1 MTRDEVIEDAS
12 EDAEIIIDAL
22 EQVRD
27 PEIEASEYSFLNELE
42 KMHPASSKK
51 GNDGLANWIAHLAVF
66 EVEDKVLVDEGLV
79 EEADRILAEQHDN
92 PRYGRSRIANIV
104 YDSENRP
111 GDKLSI
117 AEKKLMGGGNSGHE
131 LLTDMIEDFYIETGQ
146 EEKIVNLYKDSGL
159 LLDCDNMAEEG
170 MSSSEFQESDH
181 ELVETKAYDE
191 GSFPPG
197 VMVYEPTDNQNP
209 ESNQGGENDMVRS
222 HDDPD
227 DLGRQAADARLS
239 QEEMYDNL
247 GDLGTA
253 VLDTLVGEYD
263 MALDTAYDAV
273 REAEHKVGDSVDN
286 AESDYDT
293 VAEFATG
300 LKEEV
305 LEEADLDLSEFTDRA
320 YDRFDTEMGTME
332 RNRERFRDENSDL
345 F

>member
-1 MTRDEVIEDAS
+1 MSQDKAIEDAS
-12 EDAEIIIDAL
+12 QDAETIIEAL

-27 PEIEASEYSFLNELE
+27 PEIEASEYTFLSELE

-66 EVEDKVLVDEGLV
+66 EVDDKVLVDEGLV

-111 GDKLSI
+111 GDKPSI
-117 AEKKLMGGGNSGHE
+117 AEKKSMGGGNSGHE
-131 LLTDMIEDFYIETGQ
+131 LLTEMVEDFYIETGQ

-159 LLDCDNMAEEG
+159 LLNCDNMAEEG

-209 ESNQGGENDMVRS
+209 ESNQGGDNDMGLVEDIS
-222 HDDPD
+222 EDAQDYMEDGMGAMAAYESAIDDYD
-227 DLGRQAADARLS
+227 DAINEADSKFQSIETALRQELTAVNVKGAELERVIGHLEGKTDARTDNLDDTMDS
-239 QEEMYDNL
+239 IRASYDNI
-247 GDLGTA
+247 
-253 VLDTLVGEYD
+253 
-263 MALDTAYDAV
+263 
-273 REAEHKVGDSVDN
+273 
-286 AESDYDT
+286 
-293 VAEFATG
+293 
-300 LKEEV
+300 
-305 LEEADLDLSEFTDRA
+305 TDR
-320 YDRFDTEMGTME
+320 
-332 RNRERFRDENSDL
+332 
-345 F
+345 

>member
-1 MTRDEVIEDAS
+1 MTQEEVVEDAS

-42 KMHPASSKK
+42 KIHPTPSDRK

-66 EVEDKVLVDEGLV
+66 ELDDKVLVDEGLV
-79 EEADRILAEQHDN
+79 EEADRILAEQHDS

-111 GDKLSI
+111 GDKPSI
-117 AEKKLMGGGNSGHE
+117 AEKKSRGGGNSGHE
-131 LLTDMIEDFYIETGQ
+131 LLTDMVEDFYIETGQ

-159 LLDCDNMAEEG
+159 LLDCDNMAVEG

-209 ESNQGGENDMVRS
+209 QSNQGGDNDMGLVEDIS
-222 HDDPD
+222 EDAQDYMEDGMDAMAAYESAIDDYD
-227 DLGRQAADARLS
+227 DAINEADSKFQSIETALRQELTAVNVKGAELERVIGHLEGKTDARTDNLDDTMDS
-239 QEEMYDNL
+239 IRASYDNI
-247 GDLGTA
+247 
-253 VLDTLVGEYD
+253 
-263 MALDTAYDAV
+263 
-273 REAEHKVGDSVDN
+273 
-286 AESDYDT
+286 
-293 VAEFATG
+293 
-300 LKEEV
+300 
-305 LEEADLDLSEFTDRA
+305 TDR
-320 YDRFDTEMGTME
+320 
-332 RNRERFRDENSDL
+332 
-345 F
+345 

>member
-1 MTRDEVIEDAS
+1 MSQDKAIEDAS
-12 EDAEIIIDAL
+12 QDAETIIEAL

-27 PEIEASEYSFLNELE
+27 PEIEASEYTFLSELE

-66 EVEDKVLVDEGLV
+66 EVDDKVLVDEGLV

-111 GDKLSI
+111 GDKPSI
-117 AEKKLMGGGNSGHE
+117 AEKKSMGGGNSGHE
-131 LLTDMIEDFYIETGQ
+131 LLTDMVEDFYIETGQ

-159 LLDCDNMAEEG
+159 LLNCDNMAEEG

-209 ESNQGGENDMVRS
+209 ESNQGGDNDMGLVEDIS
-222 HDDPD
+222 EDAQDYMEDGMGAMAAYESAIDDYD
-227 DLGRQAADARLS
+227 DAINEADSKFQSIETALRQELTAVNVKGAELERVIGHLEGKTDARTDNLDDTMDS
-239 QEEMYDNL
+239 IRASYDNI
-247 GDLGTA
+247 
-253 VLDTLVGEYD
+253 
-263 MALDTAYDAV
+263 
-273 REAEHKVGDSVDN
+273 
-286 AESDYDT
+286 
-293 VAEFATG
+293 
-300 LKEEV
+300 
-305 LEEADLDLSEFTDRA
+305 TDR
-320 YDRFDTEMGTME
+320 
-332 RNRERFRDENSDL
+332 
-345 F
+345 

>member
-1 MTRDEVIEDAS
+1 MSQDKAIEDAS
-12 EDAEIIIDAL
+12 QDAETIIEAL

-27 PEIEASEYSFLNELE
+27 PEIEASEYTFLSELE

-66 EVEDKVLVDEGLV
+66 EVDDKVLVDEGLV

-111 GDKLSI
+111 GDKPSI
-117 AEKKLMGGGNSGHE
+117 AEKKSMGGGNSGHE
-131 LLTDMIEDFYIETGQ
+131 LLTDMVEDFYIETGQ

-159 LLDCDNMAEEG
+159 LLNCDNMAEEG

-209 ESNQGGENDMVRS
+209 ESNQGGDNDMGLVEDIS
-222 HDDPD
+222 EDAQDYMEDGMDAMAAYESAIDDYD
-227 DLGRQAADARLS
+227 DAINEADSKFQSIETALRQELTAVNVKGAELERVIGHLEGKTDARTDNLDDTMDS
-239 QEEMYDNL
+239 IRASYDNI
-247 GDLGTA
+247 
-253 VLDTLVGEYD
+253 
-263 MALDTAYDAV
+263 
-273 REAEHKVGDSVDN
+273 
-286 AESDYDT
+286 
-293 VAEFATG
+293 
-300 LKEEV
+300 
-305 LEEADLDLSEFTDRA
+305 TDR
-320 YDRFDTEMGTME
+320 
-332 RNRERFRDENSDL
+332 
-345 F
+345 